1 MLCAIHAALAL
12 HARLGGWP
20 CKISIFAARLRR
32 PPRAVDDGTL
42 PFGFGFGDLDDAT
55 REAIER
61 ALEAKDQAAAAAKAA
76 EIEGA
81 WKRLRATLPESAPP
95 QFSLPDDATASMDEL
110 KTALATSLDDLPKIL
125 KLAAAHALVGNRDAL
140 TALASTAKNLRLED
154 EDLPCIDMA
163 IREGTRRLLGLPEAV
178 DGSDDYA
185 ESPGDAAIVARVAKF
200 IARRVCVP
208 HDLEDPEVAKALRCA
223 LLRLAKEAEAYAWT
237 ASGGLL

>member
-1 MLCAIHAALAL
+1 M
-12 HARLGGWP
+12 
-20 CKISIFAARLRR
+20 
-32 PPRAVDDGTL
+32 
-42 PFGFGFGDLDDAT
+42 
-55 REAIER
+55 
-61 ALEAKDQAAAAAKAA
+61 
-76 EIEGA
+76 
-81 WKRLRATLPESAPP
+81 
-95 QFSLPDDATASMDEL
+95 
-110 KTALATSLDDLPKIL
+110 PKSL

-140 TALASTAKNLRLED
+140 TALANTAKTLRLEE

-178 DGSDDYA
+178 DGSDDFA

-208 HDLEDPEVAKALRCA
+208 HDLEDAEVAKALRCA

>member
-1 MLCAIHAALAL
+1 MELVVLALAL

-20 CKISIFAARLRR
+20 HTVSAARLRR

-61 ALEAKDQAAAAAKAA
+61 ALDAKDQAAAAAKAA

-81 WKRLRATLPESAPP
+81 WKRLRAKLPESAPP
-95 QFSLPDDATASMDEL
+95 QFSLSDDATASMDEL
-110 KTALATSLDDLPKIL
+110 KTALATSLDDLPKSL

-140 TALASTAKNLRLED
+140 TALANTAKTLRLEE

-178 DGSDDYA
+178 DGSDA
-185 ESPGDAAIVARVAKF
+185 ARV
-200 IARRVCVP
+200 RPSRP
-208 HDLEDPEVAKALRCA
+208 
-223 LLRLAKEAEAYAWT
+223 
-237 ASGGLL
+237 

>member
-1 MLCAIHAALAL
+1 MEFVFFALAL

-20 CKISIFAARLRR
+20 HTVSAARLRR

-61 ALEAKDQAAAAAKAA
+61 ALDAKDQAAAVAKAA

-81 WKRLRATLPESAPP
+81 WKRLRAKLPESAPP
-95 QFSLPDDATASMDEL
+95 QFSLSDDATASMDEL
-110 KTALATSLDDLPKIL
+110 KTALATSLDDLPKSL

-140 TALASTAKNLRLED
+140 TALANTAKALRLEE

-178 DGSDDYA
+178 DGSDDFA

-208 HDLEDPEVAKALRCA
+208 HDLEDAEVAKALRCA